1 MGGRGCVMLESVHRV
16 LSRHQLSKP
25 HGKSAGTDR
34 PSRQNVKVLLSLSDT
49 DLGWVMGKGW
59 VTLKDMHRVSSMHH
73 PCSSLH
79 NLDTQAPC
87 A

>member
-1 MGGRGCVMLESVHRV
+1 MLESMHRV

-25 HGKSAGTDR
+25 HGKSEGTDR
-34 PSRQNVKVLLSLSDT
+34 PSRQNVKALLSLSDT
-49 DLGWVMGKGW
+49 DLGWVMGEGW
-59 VTLKDMHRVSSMHH
+59 VTLEDMHRVSSMHH

-79 NLDTQAPC
+79 NLDMQAPC